1 MCSYM
6 SGNVRVEDELERLKN
21 VMTQK
26 VQQFASDRT
35 IRRYISRL
43 EKLELGKVTSEQVLR
58 LLAIFLSTPLGQWLA
73 VVVALELLAKYKF
86 FSQISVDVLIGV
98 ITASELVQAL
108 AKAGIVPEIAGLAG
122 LFG

>member
-1 MCSYM
+1 MCWFM
-6 SGNVRVEDELERLKN
+6 SENVRVEDELERLKN
-21 VMTQK
+21 VMSQK

-35 IRRYISRL
+35 IRRYVARL

-98 ITASELVQAL
+98 ITASEIVQAL

>member
-1 MCSYM
+1 M
-6 SGNVRVEDELERLKN
+6 SESDQVSQDLERLKAI
-21 VMTQK
+21 MSEK
-26 VQQFASDRT
+26 VQKFASDRT
-35 IRRYISRL
+35 IRRYVARL
-43 EKLELGKVTSEQVLR
+43 ERLELGKVTSEQVLR

-73 VVVALELLAKYKF
+73 VVIALELLAKYKF